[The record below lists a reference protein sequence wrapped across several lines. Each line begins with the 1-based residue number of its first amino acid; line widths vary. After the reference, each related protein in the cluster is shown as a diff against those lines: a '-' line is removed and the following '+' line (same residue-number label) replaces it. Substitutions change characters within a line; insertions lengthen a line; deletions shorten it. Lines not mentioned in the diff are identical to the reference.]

1 MGKFSGN
8 SYIRYP
14 GLGDSALLWLSLEVK
29 MKPEKENGLLLYNAD
44 RYNQADT
51 GDFLAV
57 VLAGG
62 YVEVVLEDGSGVLVC
77 RGEERLELGVWHSLR
92 VVRQAGQVSLTVD
105 SQEPVTSSQASQ
117 VTSHHTLSLQ
127 QSLWLGGLQDSISL
141 PSSLGHLASRGLVGC
156 VTSLTINSLPV
167 QLLYSAVATVNLET
181 CQEIARTIQRTTS
194 DHAVPAFSGHSY
206 LAFNSSDIYTK

>member
-1 MGKFSGN
+1 M
-8 SYIRYP
+8 
-14 GLGDSALLWLSLEVK
+14 VK
-29 MKPEKENGLLLYNAD
+29 VKPEKEDGLLLYNAD
-44 RYNQADT
+44 RYNQVDT

-77 RGEERLELGVWHSLR
+77 RAEERLELGVWHSLR
-92 VVRQAGQVSLTVD
+92 VERQAGQVSLTVD
-105 SQEPVTSSQASQ
+105 SQEPVTSQASQ
-117 VTSHHTLSLQ
+117 ATSHHTLSLQ
-127 QSLWLGGLQDSISL
+127 QSLWLGGIQDSISL
-141 PSSLGHLASRGLVGC
+141 PASLGHLASRGLVGC
-156 VTSLTINSLPV
+156 VTELTINSLPV
-167 QLLYSAVATVNLET
+167 QLLYSAVATVNLES